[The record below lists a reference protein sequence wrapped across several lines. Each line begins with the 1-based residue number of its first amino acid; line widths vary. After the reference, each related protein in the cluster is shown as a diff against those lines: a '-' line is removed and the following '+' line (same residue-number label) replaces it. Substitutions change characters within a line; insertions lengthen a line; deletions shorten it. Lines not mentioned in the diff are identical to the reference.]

1 MQPLLHIEART
12 GFLDTREISMT
23 ENLRFGIQGVELLEK
38 LCHRGLLQ
46 DCASVGGIAMRVETA
61 LVADADA
68 VEVVTL
74 DMGTRLARRTTRINR
89 AVLREVE
96 VVADVGPVVLLN
108 VAAAKGLYREI
119 TVGSRC
125 RTMDY

>member
-1 MQPLLHIEART
+1 MDVLQPLLHIEART
-12 GFLDTREISMT
+12 GFLDIREITMT

-46 DCASVGGIAMRVETA
+46 GCASVGGIAMRVETA

-74 DMGTRLARRTTRINR
+74 DVGTRLARRTTRINPS
-89 AVLREVE
+89 VLRDVE
-96 VVADVGPVVLLN
+96 VVADVGPVVL
-108 VAAAKGLYREI
+108 
-119 TVGSRC
+119 
-125 RTMDY
+125 